1 MIILYLSIWLWF
13 ITGGLFCLF
22 HINRLH
28 RCLCR
33 AVIQSFTY
41 KPQKLYNPTILG
53 KPLNR
58 KPFKKAVN
66 IRYIISGVEWIFGQ
80 SIPSIWDLNLPSLTS
95 SYVSYKKRNPREP
108 KKIWR
113 GMLRKTRIF
122 FGLPVVMSVTTISV
136 SRLSEQESN
145 TIPCNKNKRW
155 KKPSLG

>member
-1 MIILYLSIWLWF
+1 MIKLFWNNWRTFSNMIILYLSIWLWF

-95 SYVSYKKRNPREP
+95 SYVSYKKKEIQGNQ
-108 KKIWR
+108 KK
-113 GMLRKTRIF
+113 
-122 FGLPVVMSVTTISV
+122 
-136 SRLSEQESN
+136 SEGGCYAKPESF
-145 TIPCNKNKRW
+145 
-155 KKPSLG
+155 LAYQ